1 MYNRL
6 LAVMA
11 CGLLLVLL
19 TPFLSRLTL
28 ATAPIPAIIQLVGSV
43 ITILSGSLLLRAVL
57 SQSNVAQ

>member
-11 CGLLLVLL
+11 CGLSLVLL
-19 TPFLSRLTL
+19 TPFLSQLTL
-28 ATAPIPAIIQLVGSV
+28 ATAPIPAIGQLVGSV
-43 ITILSGSLLLRAVL
+43 ITILSGSLLLRDVL